1 MHYTNDGA
9 GIRNIHQR
17 KLFSYKVKVKN
28 GYHVTFKFRN
38 IYMSIDQ
45 PTELKENQHSYRGI
59 KQIYKHEPPEIHC
72 NETHF
77 LTFHSCKRPQEMCEE
92 KWSSFY
98 KMIFIIQN

>member
-1 MHYTNDGA
+1 MIQSCSIMTKFISKA
-9 GIRNIHQR
+9 GKRNIHQR
-17 KLFSYKVKVKN
+17 KLFSYKFKVKN

-59 KQIYKHEPPEIHC
+59 KQIYKHEPPEIYC

-92 KWSSFY
+92 K
-98 KMIFIIQN
+98 